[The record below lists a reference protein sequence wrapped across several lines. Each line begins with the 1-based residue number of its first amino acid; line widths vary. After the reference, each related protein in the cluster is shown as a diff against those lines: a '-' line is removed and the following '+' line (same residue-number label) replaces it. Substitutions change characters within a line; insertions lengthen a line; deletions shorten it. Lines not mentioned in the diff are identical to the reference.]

1 MEDTVVIKDNDA
13 YTIILDKIKC
23 IYSVN
28 LKEDKPYNEE
38 KFEEFLLYFKNT
50 WEYIKDNKLKYHQ
63 LINLGI
69 NGNKNNEL
77 PLDAYIKLVKII
89 TEVNDILNSYC
100 HSICILTNGST
111 KWKTAYELA
120 TKLWKPNK
128 QRPLLFTEDSKHME
142 AFFLTHKLMP
152 QLDTLSEW
160 VECEDGGYV
169 RKNM

>member
-1 MEDTVVIKDNDA
+1 MDNPIVIKDTNT
-13 YTIILDKIKC
+13 YSIFLDKTKS
-23 IYSVN
+23 IYSVI
-28 LKEDKPYNEE
+28 LKEDNPYNEKE
-38 KFEEFLLYFKNT
+38 FEEFLLYYKNT
-50 WEYIKDNKLKYHQ
+50 WEYIRENKLKYHQ
-63 LINLGI
+63 LINLAI
-69 NGNKNNEL
+69 NGDNNNEL
-77 PLDAYIKLVKII
+77 PLDAYIKLIKNI
-89 TEVNDILNSYC
+89 TETNDILNSNC
-100 HSICILTNGST
+100 HSICILTSGST

-120 TKLWKPNK
+120 TKLWKPAK